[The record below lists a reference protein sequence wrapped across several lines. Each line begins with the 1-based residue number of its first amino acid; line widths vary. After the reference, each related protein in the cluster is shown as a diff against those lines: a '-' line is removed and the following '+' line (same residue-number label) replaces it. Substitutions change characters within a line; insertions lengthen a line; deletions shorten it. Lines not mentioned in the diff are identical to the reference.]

1 MTLLHLLRL
10 PGFADKP
17 VPLASRLAAPVSS
30 RLFMALLRRI
40 RHGHLTL
47 TTPDGNRHVFGDLHD
62 EPGAALHLH
71 DGRACAVILR
81 AGDIGFAQAL
91 REQWVDSPDLVAL
104 LRLAIRNEAAVAAT
118 VHGGTLAR
126 LWFALR
132 HRLRANTR
140 EGSRQNIHAH
150 YDLGNPFYALWL
162 DRTWTYSSACF
173 DGDLQRPLADA
184 QAAKYQRVI
193 DTLGLRPGMEVLE
206 IGCGW
211 GGFAIHAARQ
221 GIRVRALTISQAQY
235 AIAVERVMASAQG
248 ERARVELCDYR
259 DAQGQYD
266 AIVSIEMFEAV
277 GEAFWPAYFATL
289 ARCLK
294 PGARALIQSITIGDG
309 QFEHYRASSDFI
321 RETIF
326 PGGMLPS
333 PGQFATAAQRAGLD
347 ARATFAF
354 GRDYAHTLRLW
365 RAAFEAQLDK
375 VREQGFDEAFIRIWR
390 LYFAYCEAAFDEGR
404 TDVMHFVV
412 GRATHSSGKP
422 ALKV

>member
-1 MTLLHLLRL
+1 MTLLRL
-10 PGFADKP
+10 PALSHWP
-17 VPLASRLAAPVSS
+17 ISLST
-30 RLFMALLRRI
+30 RLFFALLRRI

-47 TTPDGNRHVFGDLHD
+47 STPDGNQYVFGDPH
-62 EPGAALHLH
+62 EGPGATLHLH
-71 DGRACAVILR
+71 DWRACGAILH

-91 REQWVDSPDLVAL
+91 REQWLDSPDLVAL
-104 LRLAIRNEAAVAAT
+104 LRLAIRNEASVAAT
-118 VHGGTLAR
+118 LHGGPLAR
-126 LWFALR
+126 VWFALR

-140 EGSRQNIHAH
+140 QGSRENIHAH

-162 DRTWTYSSACF
+162 DRSWTYSSACF
-173 DGDLQRPLADA
+173 DGDPQRPLADA

-211 GGFAIHAARQ
+211 GGFALYAARQ

-235 AIAVERVMASAQG
+235 ALAVDRVMAAALG
-248 ERARVELCDYR
+248 ARVSVDLCDYR
-259 DAQGQYD
+259 DANGQYD

-294 PGARALIQSITIGDG
+294 PGARALIQSITIADAL
-309 QFEHYRASSDFI
+309 FEHYRATSDFI

-333 PGQFATAAQRAGLD
+333 PGQFAAAARRAGLD
-347 ARATFAF
+347 AHATFSF
-354 GRDYAHTLRLW
+354 GHDYAQTLRLW
-365 RAAFEAQLDK
+365 RAAFETRLDA
-375 VREQGFDEAFIRIWR
+375 VRALGFDEAFIRTWR

-404 TDVMHFVV
+404 TDVMHIVV
-412 GRATHSSGKP
+412 ECAGD
-422 ALKV
+422 